1 MTTLAPRENPLLVGH
16 EVAEQRIVDAMSG
29 RRLHHAWLISGPDG
43 VGKATLAFRFARRL
57 LAGTSD
63 TLALDE
69 HNPVFRRVAAATH
82 ADLLTIEREWDEKK
96 KRLKKNIAAESVRDI
111 PGFLHL
117 TAAEGGWRV
126 VIVDGA
132 EDMSIQSANA
142 ILKVLEEPP
151 PRAVLMLV
159 TAAPGRLLPTI
170 RSRCRP
176 LALSPLDDANMSR
189 VLAASLPS
197 MAADDRTALMSLAEG
212 SPGRALMLAEQGGL
226 AIAGMVRE
234 VMAALPRF
242 NLLRG
247 YEMADALRDEVAFDL
262 FFVLLRQAIASAIAA
277 AVRRTEQHPAITDLT
292 QWGAIWSRLGDIHR
306 ETDRHNL
313 DKRQAVVTAL
323 GLLA

>member
-1 MTTLAPRENPLLVGH
+1 MVAPRENPSLIGH
-16 EVAEQRIVDAMSG
+16 DAAERTVQAALAG
-29 RRLHHAWLISGPDG
+29 GRLHHAWLISGPEG

-57 LAGTSD
+57 LAGGTGGLEMDPS
-63 TLALDE
+63 
-69 HNPVFRRVAAATH
+69 HPVFRRVAAATH

-96 KRLKKNIAAESVRDI
+96 KRLKKNIAAETAREI

-132 EDMSIQSANA
+132 EDMNPQSANA
-142 ILKVLEEPP
+142 LLKVLEEPP

-176 LALSPLDDANMSR
+176 LALAPLAPPDLQR
-189 VLAASLPS
+189 VLAARLPE
-197 MAADDRTALMSLAEG
+197 MPAADRTALADLAQG
-212 SPGRALMLAEQGGL
+212 SPGRALALAEQGGL
-226 AIAGMVRE
+226 KVASMVRE
-234 VMAALPRF
+234 IIDSLPGF
-242 NLLRG
+242 SLLRG
-247 YEMADALRDEVAFDL
+247 TEMADGLRDEVAFDL
-262 FFVLLRQAIASAIAA
+262 FFVLLRQSLAAAIAA
-277 AVRRTEQHPAITDLT
+277 TIRHTGAHPAITNPE
-292 QWGAIWSRLGDIHR
+292 QWAAIWSRIGEIHQ

-313 DKRQAVVTAL
+313 DKRQAVMTAL

>member
-1 MTTLAPRENPLLVGH
+1 MTTPSPRENPLLIGH
-16 EVAEQRIVDAMSG
+16 PDAERAIVDAMTG

-57 LAGTSD
+57 LAGTAD

-69 HNPVFRRVAAATH
+69 HHPVFRRVAAATH

-96 KRLKKNIAAESVRDI
+96 KRLKKNIAADSVREI

-132 EDMSIQSANA
+132 EDMNTQSANA

-151 PRAVLMLV
+151 PRAVLMLI

-176 LALSPLDDANMSR
+176 LALAPLMDADMDR
-189 VLAASLPS
+189 VLAGYLPT
-197 MAADDRTALMSLAEG
+197 MPPHERTALIQLSEG

-226 AIAGMVRE
+226 AVAGMVQE
-234 VMAALPRF
+234 VMDALPRF

-262 FFVLLRQAIASAIAA
+262 FFVLLRQAIAAAIAA
-277 AVRRTEQHPAITDLT
+277 AVRKTVQHPAITNLD
-292 QWGAIWSRLGDIHR
+292 QWGAIWARIGEIHR

-313 DKRQAVVTAL
+313 DKRQAVVLAL
-323 GLLA
+323 GLLI